1 MTEYPGQSL
10 EKQAAMSLLSAAAVR
25 ERAHR
30 MLRLGLDDRLE
41 HFRVDL
47 TRLDA
52 CADEVVATIREA
64 YPSLEIPFHAR
75 WRHFSAGGH
84 ERWGAVMHSA
94 PWTDV
99 GQMARA
105 AFDLAIVSVLLDA
118 GAGPAWRYVEGRTGE
133 TYSRSEGL
141 AIASFEMFIGG
152 LFSSNPNDPYRVDA
166 DVLLTLTADDL
177 AQGFQVAEANPLVG
191 LEGRAALLNRLG
203 RTVAINPDIF
213 GQHDDPQARR
223 IVRRHHCRR
232 E

>member
-1 MTEYPGQSL
+1 
-10 EKQAAMSLLSAAAVR
+10 
-25 ERAHR
+25 
-30 MLRLGLDDRLE
+30 
-41 HFRVDL
+41 
-47 TRLDA
+47 
-52 CADEVVATIREA
+52 
-64 YPSLEIPFHAR
+64 
-75 WRHFSAGGH
+75 
-84 ERWGAVMHSA
+84 MHSA

-177 AQGFQVAEANPLVG
+177 AQGFQVAEADPLVG

-213 GQHDDPQARR
+213 GQHDDPGPADC
-223 IVRRHHCRR
+223 RRHHCRR
-232 E
+232 K